1 MKVTYSLYN
10 ITQVHQEEIKTIVQ
24 KNIDGKLSSYIKLFP
39 ADAMK
44 QASIK
49 IEKNKKN
56 RYVWWFI
63 LYIDGKQYIYKT
75 NSDWFR
81 IVWDLVNHAFD
92 RFKEILS
99 DK

>member
-1 MKVTYSLYN
+1 MDRMHLCERRDPSSILGWPRSFCTDFFRFIDVYLMKVTYSLYN

-24 KNIDGKLSSYIKLFP
+24 KNIDGKLSSYIKSFP

-56 RYVWWFI
+56 RYV
-63 LYIDGKQYIYKT
+63 
-75 NSDWFR
+75 
-81 IVWDLVNHAFD
+81 
-92 RFKEILS
+92 
-99 DK
+99 